1 MRVPAGMSVCFRDCA
16 RCVCFRVTSL
26 LYARYSGSVED
37 GDRIRQK
44 TMLRYTWQ
52 LVVGQVSLPA
62 EVHLLCRH
70 AARRGVHP
78 PKHWKHEL
86 MAVSAIQRVR
96 DEFALSGSVKLDCR
110 LLLMHIHTH
119 THTCS
124 CCRGCVCMRCTHVA
138 GSLESAVPL
147 RPRDLITPI

>member
-26 LYARYSGSVED
+26 LFARYSGSVED

-52 LVVGQVSLPA
+52 LVVGQLSLSA
-62 EVHLLCRH
+62 EVHLLCRD
-70 AARRGVHP
+70 AARRGVRP

-86 MAVSAIQRVR
+86 MAVSAIHLNAASEDQRPSGANPSVAAKGFGSPFPL
-96 DEFALSGSVKLDCR
+96 EGLFAIDCR
-110 LLLMHIHTH
+110 AIDQQALQT
-119 THTCS
+119 
-124 CCRGCVCMRCTHVA
+124 
-138 GSLESAVPL
+138 
-147 RPRDLITPI
+147 

>member
-26 LYARYSGSVED
+26 LFARYSGSVED

-52 LVVGQVSLPA
+52 LVVGQVSLSA

-70 AARRGVHP
+70 AARYGVHP

-96 DEFALSGSVKLDCR
+96 DEFALSDSVKLDCR
-110 LLLMHIHTH
+110 LLFAHAHTH
-119 THTCS
+119 
-124 CCRGCVCMRCTHVA
+124 RLVRFVVDVCICCTHVE

-147 RPRDLITPI
+147 QPRVLIIPI